1 MATPHPPPESAHR
14 PDGDS
19 PRGYETRD
27 VNIRV
32 VLWLAM
38 ATALGAG
45 LVHVG
50 LYYLLAGFEAQA
62 RRSDP
67 PLSPRAAREAAPP
80 GPQLQ
85 AAPLADY
92 EQFQREQ
99 QRLTSTYGWVDR
111 QQGVVRIPVERAM
124 ELYLERG
131 PPKPTSSAPDQP
143 PAREPQP

>member
-1 MATPHPPPESAHR
+1 M
-14 PDGDS
+14 

-38 ATALGAG
+38 ATAVGAG
-45 LVHVG
+45 LAHVG
-50 LYYLLAGFEAQA
+50 VYYLMSVYESQA
-62 RRSDP
+62 RENDP
-67 PLSPRAAREAAPP
+67 PLSPYAAREAAPP
-80 GPQLQ
+80 GTPLQ

-92 EQFQREQ
+92 EQYRREQ
-99 QRLTSTYGWVDR
+99 ERLTSTYGWVNR

-124 ELYLERG
+124 ELYVERG
-131 PPKPTSSAPDQP
+131 PPKPSSPPPDQP